1 MEKEILACIENKNIK
16 FLHSGQ
22 ISKYTFPMER
32 HEAHQKKI
40 SHIIIRFFIV
50 TISPDNKILFLVQ
63 KRNKKK
69 KQFPEYFTDSASG
82 HVLYKKNLNLN
93 NIKENAKRELEEEF
107 GISPKSVKRMKFYDL
122 NAESNNTTTEIA
134 YTFLGLVQYN
144 TELKPNPEELEIKES
159 RFYTKKELINLLE
172 NEQSIDY
179 SKKIWEKIAE
189 LDIFKYF
196 GLNNDLKRNEK
207 TKKEIAL
214 FMGRFQPLHHGHIYI
229 LNYLLKNFKLIKIGI
244 GSSQLSKTKSDPF
257 TSKERIQFIQ
267 AALEK
272 RGISSGKYKIYEI
285 PDIFNAKKWVNHVV
299 SIVGNFDAIFSNS
312 EWVRQLF
319 QNQGYRLGRKLIIF
333 KKKYNGSNI
342 RKLINKKNSNWKR
355 LVPKEIFQLMIEFG
369 GIQRIKQLYNTQK
382 SL

>member
-1 MEKEILACIENKNIK
+1 MEKEILACIENKDIK

-69 KQFPEYFTDSASG
+69 KQFPEYFSDSASG
-82 HVLYKKNLNLN
+82 HVIYKKNLNLN

-107 GISPKSVKRMKFYDL
+107 GIPPKSVKRMKFYDL
-122 NAESNNTTTEIA
+122 NTESNNKTTEIA
-134 YTFLGLVQYN
+134 YIFLGLVHYN

-159 RFYTKKELINLLE
+159 RFYTKKELRNLLE

-196 GLNNDLKRNEK
+196 GLNNDSKRNEK

-214 FMGRFQPLHHGHIYI
+214 FIGRFQPLHHGHIYI
-229 LNYLLKNFKLIKIGI
+229 LNYLLKNYRLIKIGI

-299 SIVGNFDAIFSNS
+299 SIVGNFDTIFSNS

-319 QNQGYRLGRKLIIF
+319 QNQGYRLGRRLFIF
-333 KKKYNGSNI
+333 KKKYKGSNI
-342 RKLINKKNSNWKR
+342 RNLINKKNPNWKS
-355 LVPKEIFQLMIEFG
+355 LVPKEIFQLMTEFG
-369 GIQRIKQLYNTQK
+369 GIQRIIQLYNTQN
-382 SL
+382 

>member
-22 ISKYTFPMER
+22 ISKYIFPMER

-40 SHIIIRFFIV
+40 SHIIIRLFIV
-50 TISPDNKILFLVQ
+50 SISSDNQILYLVQ
-63 KRNKKK
+63 KRGKNKTE
-69 KQFPEYFTDSASG
+69 FPEYFTDSASG

-93 NIKENAKRELEEEF
+93 DIKENAKRELEEEF
-107 GISPKSVKRMKFYDL
+107 GISPKSIRKIKFYDL
-122 NAESNNTTTEIA
+122 NTESNNRTTEIA

-144 TELKPNPEELEIKES
+144 TELKPNPEELEIKQS

-172 NEQSIDY
+172 NEKSIDY
-179 SKKIWEKIAE
+179 SKRIWEKVTE
-189 LDIFKYF
+189 LDFIKYF
-196 GLNNDLKRNEK
+196 RLNNNLKRNEK
-207 TKKEIAL
+207 ANNEIAL
-214 FMGRFQPLHHGHIYI
+214 FIGRFQPLHHGHIYV
-229 LNYLLKNFKLIKIGI
+229 LNYLLKSFRLIKIGI

-285 PDIFNAKKWVNHVV
+285 PDIFNAKKWVNHVI
-299 SIVGNFDAIFSNS
+299 SIVGNFDIIFSNS

-333 KKKYNGSNI
+333 KKKYNGFNI
-342 RKLINKKNSNWKR
+342 RNLIIKQNKIWKS
-355 LVPKEIFQLMIEFG
+355 LVPKEVFNLMTEFN
-369 GIQRIKQLYNTQK
+369 GIQRIKQLYNIQK
-382 SL
+382 